1 MLYSFSLIDLV
12 PYLIVYIICL
22 LNSFKKKS
30 SLYNIAF
37 FVVFVFSIIRYGVG
51 YDYFNYVDN
60 IIEYD
65 NSSFSAMEWLS
76 KILYFISQKTFH
88 QLFFI
93 VNSFICLFPI
103 FFILKKYSPMPGLSF
118 FTFMMI
124 PLFFLESL
132 SIVRYS
138 SALSMVFIAYYF
150 YKEKQYVKYIICC
163 LIAGGLHSSGYIGF
177 IFLLP
182 LLYKSTYFF
191 NIVIYILAIAF
202 HTYKLDNIVY
212 LLPGGNKVIYLRLIS
227 YLSRIEPQRGLMSI
241 IVFFIGFINLL
252 FWKKLISI
260 NNQNSDYLRL
270 INLGVFFWGLFSFN
284 VTLSLRISSYFLIFI
299 LLLVPSF
306 IPLFKK
312 KVAARSMIIL
322 FLSVYFASS
331 FYVNIKG
338 YTPSPSDRI
347 SYLPYQ
353 TVFYYKDYQNYK
365 YRPR

>member
-1 MLYSFSLIDLV
+1 
-12 PYLIVYIICL
+12 
-22 LNSFKKKS
+22 
-30 SLYNIAF
+30 
-37 FVVFVFSIIRYGVG
+37 
-51 YDYFNYVDN
+51 
-60 IIEYD
+60 
-65 NSSFSAMEWLS
+65 
-76 KILYFISQKTFH
+76 
-88 QLFFI
+88 
-93 VNSFICLFPI
+93 
-103 FFILKKYSPMPGLSF
+103 MPGLSF

-212 LLPGGNKVIYLRLIS
+212 LLPGGNNVIYLRLIG

-331 FYVNIKG
+331 FFVNIKG
-338 YTPSPSDRI
+338 YDPSPSDRI

-353 TVFYYKDYQNYK
+353 SVFYYKDYNNYK

>member
-1 MLYSFSLIDLV
+1 MVIFQKMIIIMNKDNLKDEDVTDFSLKV
-12 PYLIVYIICL
+12 
-22 LNSFKKKS
+22 
-30 SLYNIAF
+30 
-37 FVVFVFSIIRYGVG
+37 RG
-51 YDYFNYVDN
+51 
-60 IIEYD
+60 IIEKDGSFLVGRYD
-65 NSSFSAMEWLS
+65 
-76 KILYFISQKTFH
+76 
-88 QLFFI
+88 
-93 VNSFICLFPI
+93 
-103 FFILKKYSPMPGLSF
+103 
-118 FTFMMI
+118 
-124 PLFFLESL
+124 
-132 SIVRYS
+132 
-138 SALSMVFIAYYF
+138 
-150 YKEKQYVKYIICC
+150 
-163 LIAGGLHSSGYIGF
+163 
-177 IFLLP
+177 
-182 LLYKSTYFF
+182 
-191 NIVIYILAIAF
+191 
-202 HTYKLDNIVY
+202 DVY